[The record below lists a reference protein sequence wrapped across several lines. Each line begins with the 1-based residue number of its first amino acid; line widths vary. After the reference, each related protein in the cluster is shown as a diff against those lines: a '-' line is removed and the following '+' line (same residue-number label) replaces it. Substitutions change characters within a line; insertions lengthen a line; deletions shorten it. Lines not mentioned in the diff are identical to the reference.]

1 MALRTTRRRRALQ
14 AVSAVVCALIITVVA
29 SWQPIEA
36 ESLPFDRTNPFIWD
50 NDAEHDAFTLPFVLA
65 LANSGALNLVGISQ
79 SPHPFKT
86 SSENFQTAVTAA
98 RSSGWKNIPDATW
111 DLGPYYMTALT
122 APSSRRIEET
132 EPLNTAPAAMIRDR
146 VLTLGTD
153 SKPVVIG
160 SGGALTTVAS
170 AYLMA
175 LQDGRGPEFAQ
186 KAIVAP
192 AIGLVGLTPFGA
204 EYNASQDEWSL
215 YIVLTRLRVVLAPL
229 DLAMTIGDQ
238 QRVWQAIDAF
248 PNTPMGTHLRK
259 IKASYPY
266 DPLGG
271 IVTGDMQPIIAM
283 LHPQEGVYFHRT
295 ERVSVSGWSGWPSYF
310 PDHGPWNPAQPD
322 LPALNWNALKSVVGL
337 RNDSGSSTVLLQ
349 DYDLHLVANDFVAA
363 MQASPTVSA
372 PSRLRQVR

>member
-1 MALRTTRRRRALQ
+1 VALRTTRRRRALQ

-238 QRVWQAIDAF
+238 QRVWQA
-248 PNTPMGTHLRK
+248 LRE
-259 IKASYPY
+259 IP
-266 DPLGG
+266 
-271 IVTGDMQPIIAM
+271 
-283 LHPQEGVYFHRT
+283 
-295 ERVSVSGWSGWPSYF
+295 
-310 PDHGPWNPAQPD
+310 
-322 LPALNWNALKSVVGL
+322 VG
-337 RNDSGSSTVLLQ
+337 STVSYAGIAARIGSPQSVRAVAQACAANAIAVAIPCHRVVRHDGALSGYRWGVERKRTLLERERAEN
-349 DYDLHLVANDFVAA
+349 YVEA
-363 MQASPTVSA
+363 
-372 PSRLRQVR
+372 